1 MTVRIGVYAPA
12 KTEEGNV
19 RDWYESAKDADEVVL
34 VDTGSTDKTLS
45 IAYNLE
51 RRDDT
56 ENFRVETAVVTPW
69 RFDDGFNA
77 ALSQVSADID
87 IAVPLHLDERLQP
100 GWREELEKAW
110 EAGGKQFTFMY
121 EWGEGLTYR
130 HDRIHARAGF
140 RWVGAAHE
148 FPSGPGPKV
157 DTNLRIVQERDDS
170 KDRSQDDGLIELAWR
185 ENPTART
192 TFYVGRQAMYRNEW
206 DIARTRL
213 LEYLSMPDATYDQ
226 ERAEACR
233 FMAKM
238 VFPQF
243 QEAWLLRACSESPS
257 RRECW
262 ADLAR
267 WYREQ
272 EMLAEA
278 AGAAARAL
286 RITEQTPQNSHH
298 LEKWAWQDDWLVA
311 LMEQPLTPG
320 LI

>member
-100 GWREELEKAW
+100 GWREELEAAW

-130 HDRIHARAGF
+130 HDRIHARDGF
-140 RWVGAAHE
+140 RWIGAAHE

-157 DTNLRIVQERDDS
+157 DTNLRIVQTRDET
-170 KDRSQDDGLIELAWR
+170 KDRSQDDALIELAWR

-192 TFYVGRQAMYRNEW
+192 TYYWARQLAYNNHW
-206 DIARTRL
+206 SDARETFL
-213 LEYLSMPDATYDQ
+213 KYLAMPDATYDQ
-226 ERAEACR
+226 ERSEAAR
-233 FMAKM
+233 WMAKM

-243 QEAWLLRACSESPS
+243 QEAWLLRACSEAPA
-257 RRECW
+257 RREPW
-262 ADLAR
+262 ADLVR
-267 WYREQ
+267 WYQEQ
-272 EMLAEA
+272 GALAEA
-278 AGAAARAL
+278 AGAATRAL
-286 RITEQTPQNSHH
+286 RITEQTPQNSFHC
-298 LEKWAWQDDWLVA
+298 ESWAWDDEWLKSV
-311 LMEQPLTPG
+311 LTST
-320 LI
+320 